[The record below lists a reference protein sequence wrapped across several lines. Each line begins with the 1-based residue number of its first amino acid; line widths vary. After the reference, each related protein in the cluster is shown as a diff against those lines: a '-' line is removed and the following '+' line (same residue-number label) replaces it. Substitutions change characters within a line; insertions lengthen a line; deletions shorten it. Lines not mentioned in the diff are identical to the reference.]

1 MRIWSKLAILSAIFA
16 TCLPAR
22 GEILIYQMSM
32 SFFSTL
38 GDEEPWTSV
47 SQEKVTSYLILDV
60 EYASDG
66 TIESVNNAVRYE
78 LERYGIYKWYVT
90 ETHYF
95 DVANVEV
102 RGRMTLALVEKE
114 YLAGAEIFVL
124 TGQTRNTGIGL
135 SGGEQRSVA
144 KRLTG
149 NIMVV
154 ITGEE
159 GGYQICDVSMRLNSR
174 WTKSANNEYEG
185 NQDFDYAA
193 ESIVEPYLEGRGYKK
208 G

>member
-1 MRIWSKLAILSAIFA
+1 MKMWLKLAIMSAIFA

-22 GEILIYQMSM
+22 GEILIYQMNM

-38 GDEEPWTSV
+38 GSEEPWTSV
-47 SQEKVTSYLILDV
+47 SQERATAYLILDV
-60 EYASDG
+60 ECASDG
-66 TIESVNNAVRYE
+66 SIESVNNAVRYE

-124 TGQTRNTGIGL
+124 TGQTRNTRIGL
-135 SGGEQRSVA
+135 SGGEQRAIA
-144 KRLTG
+144 KRLVG

-159 GGYQICDVSMRLNSR
+159 SGYQISDVSLRLNTR
-174 WTKSANNEYEG
+174 WTQSANNENEG

-193 ESIVEPYLEGRGYKK
+193 ENIVEQYLEDRGYIR